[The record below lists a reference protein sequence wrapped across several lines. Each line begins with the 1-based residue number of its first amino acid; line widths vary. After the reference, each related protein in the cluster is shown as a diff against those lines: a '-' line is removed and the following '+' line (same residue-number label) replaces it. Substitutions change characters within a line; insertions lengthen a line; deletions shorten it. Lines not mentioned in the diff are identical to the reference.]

1 MAATSNSTTV
11 DLSRLPAPVIVE
23 QKAFDTIVAEMV
35 AHVQSLLPSFD
46 ATVDSDPAV
55 KVLHVAA
62 YRELLIRQA
71 FQDGGEQL
79 MVAFATDARL
89 DHLGA
94 LVGVARLVVTPANA
108 TTGADA
114 VYEDDDTYRQR
125 IVLAPEGFSVAGP
138 ELAYVKHAKDASADV
153 LDASATSPAPGEVL
167 VSVLSATGDG
177 TAEAELLASV
187 AAIVT
192 DPAIR
197 PLGDLVTVAS
207 ARIIGFAIVAS
218 LTTFDGPDI
227 NLVLAAARKKL
238 DAYLAFNRKLGRA
251 ITTSGIIAALTVE
264 GVHKVSLPAPVAD
277 IDCDLTEA
285 ANCTGITITHGG
297 YAS

>member
-35 AHVQSLLPSFD
+35 AEVQTLLPSFD

-55 KVLHVAA
+55 KVMQVAA
-62 YRELLIRQA
+62 YREMLIRRA

-79 MVAFATDARL
+79 MVAFATDSRL

-94 LVGVARLVVTPANA
+94 FVGVARLVVTPATA
-108 TTGADA
+108 ITDA
-114 VYEDDDTYRQR
+114 VYEDDNTYRQR

-177 TAEAELLASV
+177 TAPAALLASV
-187 AAIVT
+187 AAIVA

-197 PLGDLVTVAS
+197 PLGDHVTVAS
-207 ARIIGFAIVAS
+207 AQIIGFAITAS

-227 NLVLAAARKKL
+227 TIVLIAARTKL

-264 GVHKVSLPAPVAD
+264 GVHKVGLAAPLAD
-277 IDCDLTEA
+277 IACDLTEA
-285 ANCTGITITHGG
+285 ANCPPTAITITHGG

>member
-1 MAATSNSTTV
+1 MAATSTSTTV

-35 AHVQSLLPSFD
+35 AEVQRLLPTFD

-55 KVLHVAA
+55 KVLQVAA
-62 YRELLIRQA
+62 YREMLIRRA

-79 MVAFATDARL
+79 MVAFATEERL
-89 DHLGA
+89 DHLAA
-94 LVGVARLVVTPANA
+94 LVGVARLVVSPANP
-108 TTGADA
+108 TTGTDA

-125 IVLAPEGFSVAGP
+125 VVLAPEGFSVAGP

-177 TAEAELLASV
+177 IAPAALIASV
-187 AAIVT
+187 AAIVK

-218 LTTFDGPDI
+218 LTTFDGPDT
-227 NLVLAAARKKL
+227 NLVIAAARTKL

-264 GVHKVSLPAPVAD
+264 GVHKVNLPAPVAD

-285 ANCTGITITHGG
+285 ANCTAITITHGG